1 MAKEKTYVK
10 VESSTAENTETY
22 GKDKSWKIIK
32 IEQTGDPK
40 KRATCKRVWAIICWI
55 IAIAFEVIGIL
66 RLTEVINWF
75 SGLSQVSFI
84 LICLW
89 LDLIFVIIGSLLWK
103 KANHIDPASEKNKV
117 KFWLWNNLWTI
128 LSIIAFLPIIV
139 LIFNDKDLDKKS
151 KGLLGGVAIAALAI
165 AGLASYDWNPV
176 SIEWLERAEKEVLQV
191 SPSGTVY
198 WAEYSKKYHVDQDCP
213 AFSNSET
220 VYEGTV
226 RDAYERWLTDPC
238 RRCIPEY
245 NEEDHEWHDHEHDE
259 DVETNEENNEESENV
274 LWDLLWW
281 LLE

>member
-1 MAKEKTYVK
+1 MVKEKKYVK
-10 VESSTAENTETY
+10 VQSEETENNEVY
-22 GKDKSWKIIK
+22 GKDSHGRIIK
-32 IEQTGDPK
+32 IEQTGDPH
-40 KRATCKRVWAIICWI
+40 KRATCKRIWAIVCWV

-66 RLTEVINWF
+66 KLTEVINWF
-75 SGLSQVSFI
+75 SGLDITTF
-84 LICLW
+84 LIICIV

-103 KANHIDPASEKNKV
+103 KANHIDPASEKNKT

-128 LSIIAFLPIIV
+128 LSVIAFLPMII
-139 LIFNDKDLDKKS
+139 LIFTDKDLDKKS
-151 KGLLGGVAIAALAI
+151 KWLVGSIAIIALAV

-176 SIEWLERAEKEVLQV
+176 SMEWLERAEKEVLQV

-198 WAEYSKKYHVDQDCP
+198 WAEHSKKYHVDQDCP
-213 AFSNSET
+213 AFSRSET

-245 NEEDHEWHDHEHDE
+245 NEDTEDIEIESSEE
-259 DVETNEENNEESENV
+259 DDNEEELW

-281 LLE
+281 FLE

>member
-1 MAKEKTYVK
+1 MAKEKKYVK
-10 VESSTAENTETY
+10 VESKETENNEVY
-22 GKDKSWKIIK
+22 GKDRHGKIIK

-40 KRATCKRVWAIICWI
+40 QRATTRRVWAIICWV

-66 RLTEVINWF
+66 KLTDVINWF
-75 SGLSQVSFI
+75 SGLEVSTF
-84 LICLW
+84 LIICIV

-103 KANHIDPASEKNKV
+103 KANHIDPISEENKTR
-117 KFWLWNNLWTI
+117 FWLWNHLWVI
-128 LSIIAFLPIIV
+128 LSVIAFLPLIILV
-139 LIFNDKDLDKKS
+139 FTDKDLDKKS
-151 KGLLGGVAIAALAI
+151 KKLVGWIAIAALAI
-165 AGLASYDWNPV
+165 AGLASYDYNPV
-176 SIEWLERAEKEVLQV
+176 SSEQLERAEKEVLQV

-198 WAEYSKKYHVDQDCP
+198 WATYSKKYHVDKDCP

-245 NEEDHEWHDHEHDE
+245 HEEEAIENTEVEEEWE
-259 DVETNEENNEESENV
+259 EES
-274 LWDLLWW
+274 LWELLWG

>member
-1 MAKEKTYVK
+1 MAKEKKYVK
-10 VESSTAENTETY
+10 VESEKTENNEVY
-22 GKDKSWKIIK
+22 GKDSHGKIIK

-40 KRATCKRVWAIICWI
+40 MRAKTRRIWAIVCWV

-66 RLTEVINWF
+66 RLTDVINWF
-75 SGLSQVSFI
+75 SNCLSLEAF
-84 LICLW
+84 LIICIV

-103 KANHIDPASEKNKV
+103 KANHIDPASEKNKT
-117 KFWLWNNLWTI
+117 KFWIWNNLWTI
-128 LSIIAFLPIIV
+128 LSVLAFLPIIILV
-139 LIFNDKDLDKKS
+139 FTDKDLDKKS
-151 KGLLGGVAIAALAI
+151 KKLVGWIAIAALVI
-165 AGLASYDWNPV
+165 AGLASYDYNPV
-176 SIEWLERAEKEVLQV
+176 SSEQLERAEKEVLQV

-198 WAEYSKKYHVDQDCP
+198 WATYSKKYHVDKDCP

-245 NEEDHEWHDHEHDE
+245 HEDE
-259 DVETNEENNEESENV
+259 DADNTKIETKNEDYEDV